1 MVASTAADGTSFVHP
16 LRGESWEVVT
26 GSRCLLIDV
35 IDIRNESIA
44 GQVDEENS
52 ISLCGRH
59 SIVENAGH
67 TAAMAPKV
75 AC

>member
-1 MVASTAADGTSFVHP
+1 MVASTGADGPSFVHP

-26 GSRCLLIDV
+26 GSQCLLIHV
-35 IDIRNESIA
+35 IEIRNESIA

-59 SIVENAGH
+59 SIVKNAGH
-67 TAAMAPKV
+67 IAAMAPNV
-75 AC
+75 A

>member
-52 ISLCGRH
+52 ISL
-59 SIVENAGH
+59 
-67 TAAMAPKV
+67 
-75 AC
+75 